1 MVSQERSASG
11 RLATMEAGYGCRAM
25 ELSIAVERFSL
36 MNMVYGKNDLKIDWH
51 VFVYHV
57 TIFCFLFVVCT
68 NYCTG
73 RT

>member
-1 MVSQERSASG
+1 
-11 RLATMEAGYGCRAM
+11 M